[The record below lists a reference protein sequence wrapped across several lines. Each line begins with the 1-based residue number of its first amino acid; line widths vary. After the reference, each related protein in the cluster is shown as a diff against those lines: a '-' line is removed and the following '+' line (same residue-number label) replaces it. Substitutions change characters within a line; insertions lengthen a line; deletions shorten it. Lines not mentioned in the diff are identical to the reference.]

1 MSNPDRFFV
10 EALAVAQRFAIES
23 DRRRRHRRRHR
34 HRHRR
39 VGRVLRGIALLV
51 VLTFVVVPTLVAGGF
66 FFGPYGLVGL
76 LAAPLLLVIT
86 WAVVLRWTFKQP
98 LPKPVPVALP
108 SSGDLARL
116 PQQTEAW
123 IEQVRALLP
132 WAAQTELEHIT
143 HKLVELA
150 PQLRGLDAQSPGG
163 VEVVRLIGEELPTL
177 VQSFTKLPPSLSR
190 EAFYDGP
197 SPEQKLVEGLSIID
211 GELGRLRGRLARTD
225 LHALAAHQRY
235 LELKYKRREDGLD

>member
-1 MSNPDRFFV
+1 MLWPW
-10 EALAVAQRFAIES
+10 LES

-34 HRHRR
+34 HGPRR
-39 VGRVLRGIALLV
+39 VRRVLRGIALLV
-51 VLTFVVVPTLVAGGF
+51 VLTFVVVPTLVTGAF
-66 FFGPYGLVGL
+66 FLGPYGFVGL

-98 LPKPVPVALP
+98 LPKPAPAVLP
-108 SSGDLARL
+108 GGDLSRL
-116 PQQTEAW
+116 PEQTEAW
-123 IEQVRALLP
+123 IEQERALLP

-143 HKLVELA
+143 QKLGELS

-163 VEVVRLIGEELPTL
+163 AELARLIGEELPTL
-177 VQSFTKLPPSLSR
+177 VQSFRKLPPSLSR

-211 GELGRLRGRLARTD
+211 GELGRLHARLARTD

-235 LELKYKRREDGLD
+235 LELKYKRREGGLD